1 MGLTMKGT
9 TLMKKFLAAALCCLV
24 LSALLAG
31 CGSSKKTLDIE
42 AFSKD
47 VLSKGS
53 FNDELILLPDKVTA
67 DYYDLSF
74 DGLEE
79 YRVYVSAT
87 SATASEFAVFKCSGE
102 AALKAAKA
110 AVEARISDQLFNYEN
125 YRPDEKFRLDNAL
138 IETNGDYLLFVVSDN
153 SATIQGLFNDA
164 LK

>member
-1 MGLTMKGT
+1 
-9 TLMKKFLAAALCCLV
+9 MKKLIAAALCGLILLV
-24 LSALLAG
+24 G
-31 CGSSKKTLDIE
+31 CGSSKKILDID

-53 FNDELILLPDKVTA
+53 FNDELILLPDKVVA

-79 YRVYVSAT
+79 YRVYVSSS
-87 SATASEFAVFKCSGE
+87 SATASELAVFKCKGE
-102 AALKAAKA
+102 TALKAAKA
-110 AVEARISDQLFNYEN
+110 AVEARISDQISNYEN

-138 IETNGDYLLFVVSDN
+138 VETNGDYLLFVVSDN
-153 SATIQGLFNDA
+153 NASIQNLFKDA

>member
-1 MGLTMKGT
+1 
-9 TLMKKFLAAALCCLV
+9 MKKFVAAALCCLM
-24 LSALLAG
+24 LFITLTG
-31 CGSSKKTLDIE
+31 CGSSKKTLDLD

-53 FNDELILLPDKVTA
+53 FNDELILLSDKVVS

-74 DGLEE
+74 DGLDA
-79 YRVYVSAT
+79 YRVYVSST
-87 SATASEFAVFKCSGE
+87 SATSSEFVVFKCSGE

-110 AVEARISDQLFNYEN
+110 AVEARISDQISNYEN

-138 IETNGDYLLFVVSDN
+138 IETNGNYLLFVVSDN
-153 SATIQGLFNDA
+153 NTTIQNLFNDA

>member
-1 MGLTMKGT
+1 MKRFVT
-9 TLMKKFLAAALCCLV
+9 TALCCLM
-24 LSALLAG
+24 LFMMLTG
-31 CGSSKKTLDIE
+31 CGSSKKSLDME

-53 FNDELILLPDKVTA
+53 FNDELILLSDKVVA

-79 YRVYVSAT
+79 YRVYVSSS
-87 SATASEFAVFKCSGE
+87 SATASELAIFKCSGD
-102 AALKAAKA
+102 AALKSAKS
-110 AVEARISDQLFNYEN
+110 AVEARISDQISNYEN

-138 IETNGDYLLFVVSDN
+138 IETNGNYLLFVVSDN
-153 SATIQGLFNDA
+153 NATIQNLFNDA

>member
-1 MGLTMKGT
+1 
-9 TLMKKFLAAALCCLV
+9 MKKFIAAALCCLM
-24 LSALLAG
+24 LITLIG
-31 CGSSKKTLDIE
+31 CGSSKKTLDLD

-53 FNDELILLPDKVTA
+53 FNDELILLSDKVVA

-74 DGLEE
+74 DGLEA
-79 YRVYVSAT
+79 YRVYVSSS

-102 AALKAAKA
+102 AAVKAAKA
-110 AVEARISDQLFNYEN
+110 AVETRISDQISNYEN

-138 IETNGDYLLFVVSDN
+138 IETNGNYLLFVVSDN
-153 SATIQGLFNDA
+153 NATIQNLFNDA

>member
-1 MGLTMKGT
+1 
-9 TLMKKFLAAALCCLV
+9 MKKLIAAALCGLIVLV
-24 LSALLAG
+24 G
-31 CGSSKKTLDIE
+31 CASSKKALDID

-53 FNDELILLPDKVTA
+53 FNDELILLPDKVVA

-74 DGLEE
+74 DGLED
-79 YRVYVSAT
+79 YRVYVSSS
-87 SATASEFAVFKCSGE
+87 SATASELAVFKCKDE

-110 AVEARISDQLFNYEN
+110 VVETRISDQISNYEN

-138 IETNGDYLLFVVSDN
+138 VETNGDYLLFVVSDN
-153 SATIQGLFNDA
+153 NATIQDLFKDA